1 MITSNMLENKM
12 VKSTNTIE
20 LKNNTSVVLHG
31 LKPGAT
37 IKVAADKEGVPLDK
51 NWRRRLKDAVQDNC
65 IVVVTAKK
73 GSK

>member
-1 MITSNMLENKM
+1 MITSDMLENKM

-31 LKPGAT
+31 LKPGTT
-37 IKVAADKEGVPLDK
+37 IKVAADKHGVPLDK
-51 NWRRRLKDAVQDNC
+51 HWRRRLKDAAGDGCVG
-65 IVVVTAKK
+65 VVTAKK